1 MEDRLL
7 LSGGAGQGRCDLSVP
22 FSDLAEIRIG
32 RGRADRLNGY
42 ATLVLERG
50 RTPAVQV
57 APLGAGLLHEIADL
71 LLALAAEQ
79 RAGGDVLAVVVP
91 LKPNCLSRATKLLKA
106 GPPLD
111 PAALGLTGHQVYL
124 RAGEVVFVFRGPN
137 VSVRV
142 GKSDAH
148 PGFVAGGACLAG
160 LHRWP
165 ADDPPIDRN
174 TLKRGNAGLQLGRT
188 GQHGVGLSEPE
199 PPSSVQL
206 SPAET
211 GRASFVLGGLVR
223 FEELLY
229 AAVGVLL
236 AAAAVLVLV
245 GTVHELAHGISSE
258 AGAITTAV
266 TVLDRI
272 LLTLIIAELVYTLR
286 FVLRTHE
293 IVVEPF
299 LVIGLIAVVRRILI
313 VTAQFERPPA
323 AGRALTNLL
332 LELGLL
338 GFLALA
344 LAVALALVRR
354 YRASLP

>member
-1 MEDRLL
+1 
-7 LSGGAGQGRCDLSVP
+7 
-22 FSDLAEIRIG
+22 
-32 RGRADRLNGY
+32 
-42 ATLVLERG
+42 
-50 RTPAVQV
+50 
-57 APLGAGLLHEIADL
+57 
-71 LLALAAEQ
+71 
-79 RAGGDVLAVVVP
+79 
-91 LKPNCLSRATKLLKA
+91 
-106 GPPLD
+106 
-111 PAALGLTGHQVYL
+111 
-124 RAGEVVFVFRGPN
+124 
-137 VSVRV
+137 
-142 GKSDAH
+142 
-148 PGFVAGGACLAG
+148 
-160 LHRWP
+160 
-165 ADDPPIDRN
+165 
-174 TLKRGNAGLQLGRT
+174 
-188 GQHGVGLSEPE
+188 
-199 PPSSVQL
+199 
-206 SPAET
+206 
-211 GRASFVLGGLVR
+211 
-223 FEELLY
+223 
-229 AAVGVLL
+229 
-236 AAAAVLVLV
+236 
-245 GTVHELAHGISSE
+245 VHELAHGISSE